1 MKKPLLFLFA
11 IVSIDAWAQG
21 IALRRYLCMYRNLR
35 FILLFSSM
43 LFALP
48 LFAQNE
54 IDSTKTVQLQD
65 IVITASRLKEDI
77 IKSPVSVEKVTH
89 TTIQQS
95 AALSFFDALEN
106 ARGVQMI
113 TPSLGFK
120 VINTRGFANT
130 TNVRF
135 VQLVDGMDNQAP
147 HIGAPIANALG
158 PNDLDVESVE
168 VLPGVASALYGM
180 NAINGLANFV
190 TKDPF
195 QTSGLS
201 FQQKLGFNRVGST
214 AGAKPF
220 SETSLRW
227 VKLIHPKIA
236 FKVNG
241 TFMRGTDWVA
251 NDQTDLNPNANAS
264 TALTGIDNP
273 AIDPVNSYGNESS
286 NRRTLSLNGKNYVV
300 ARSGYFEREVVDYSI
315 RNMKGDA
322 SLSYAPQTDIRLTYT
337 YRFANL
343 DNVYQRSNR
352 FRLDNYQL
360 QQHGLSFRSNSIQ
373 LRAYLNME
381 NTGES
386 YNARSMAENIDKSF
400 KSDDQWFGDYSTNF
414 KNAVTEG
421 TSVAG
426 AHHLARQAA
435 DVGRPQPGSAEYQ
448 QAIDQL
454 KDINNWDYGAAL
466 RVKSRMLHVEGQFN
480 LTEKLLQSIRSASGI
495 EVLVGFDHRTYIIIP
510 DGNYFINPTESGE
523 NLLYSKT
530 GGFLQA
536 SKSLFHDKLKM
547 GATLRADKNEYFPL
561 KWNPRFTLVYSPTS
575 TQGVR
580 FSYQN
585 GYRFPSVFEAFSNVN
600 SGGVK
605 RVGGLPVM
613 SNGIF
618 ENAYNRAS
626 IDAFQSAVNNDVNTL
641 GLTKDEAIV
650 KNQGLLA
657 KNDYTYIQ
665 PEHIRSLEAGYRVDL
680 MDGDLQVDI
689 DFYYNKYKQFIA
701 QVEMNLPKT
710 SDPDSIPFYLYDKKK
725 QDRYRL
731 WTNSKTVTYN
741 YGSSMSVRY
750 SFLKNFQTTANVT
763 FSKLQRKSGKDG
775 LEDGF
780 NTPQWIANVSIGND
794 NVFRKF
800 GFMVTYRWQNSYFWQ
815 SFLVNGNVPAYQT
828 LDAQI
833 SCHLNRVRLKI
844 GGTNIL
850 NQYYSSFLG
859 GPSIGGFYYSAVTVN
874 L

>member
-1 MKKPLLFLFA
+1 
-11 IVSIDAWAQG
+11 
-21 IALRRYLCMYRNLR
+21 
-35 FILLFSSM
+35 
-43 LFALP
+43 
-48 LFAQNE
+48 
-54 IDSTKTVQLQD
+54 
-65 IVITASRLKEDI
+65 
-77 IKSPVSVEKVTH
+77 
-89 TTIQQS
+89 
-95 AALSFFDALEN
+95 
-106 ARGVQMI
+106 
-113 TPSLGFK
+113 
-120 VINTRGFANT
+120 
-130 TNVRF
+130 
-135 VQLVDGMDNQAP
+135 MDNQAP

-158 PNDLDVESVE
+158 PNDLDIESVE

-195 QTSGLS
+195 QTPGLS

-214 AGAKPF
+214 EGAKPF

-227 VKLIHPKIA
+227 VKLINPKIA
-236 FKVNG
+236 FKING
-241 TFMRGTDWVA
+241 TFMRGTDWVS

-264 TALTGIDNP
+264 TSLTGADNP

-300 ARSGYFEREVVDYSI
+300 ARTGYFEREVVDYSM

-322 SLSYAPQTDIRLTYT
+322 SLSYAPQSDIRLTYT

-386 YNARSMAENIDKSF
+386 YNARSMAENIDRSF
-400 KSDDQWFGDYSTNF
+400 KSDDQWFGDYTTNY

-426 AHHLARQAA
+426 AHHIARQAA
-435 DVGRPQPGSAEYQ
+435 DLGRPQSGSAEYQ
-448 QAIDQL
+448 GAIDEL

-480 LTEKLLQSIRSASGI
+480 LTEKLLQSIRSTSGI

-605 RVGGLPVM
+605 RVGG
-613 SNGIF
+613 
-618 ENAYNRAS
+618 
-626 IDAFQSAVNNDVNTL
+626 
-641 GLTKDEAIV
+641 
-650 KNQGLLA
+650 
-657 KNDYTYIQ
+657 
-665 PEHIRSLEAGYRVDL
+665 
-680 MDGDLQVDI
+680 
-689 DFYYNKYKQFIA
+689 
-701 QVEMNLPKT
+701 
-710 SDPDSIPFYLYDKKK
+710 
-725 QDRYRL
+725 
-731 WTNSKTVTYN
+731 
-741 YGSSMSVRY
+741 
-750 SFLKNFQTTANVT
+750 
-763 FSKLQRKSGKDG
+763 
-775 LEDGF
+775 
-780 NTPQWIANVSIGND
+780 
-794 NVFRKF
+794 FR
-800 GFMVTYRWQNSYFWQ
+800 
-815 SFLVNGNVPAYQT
+815 
-828 LDAQI
+828 
-833 SCHLNRVRLKI
+833 
-844 GGTNIL
+844 
-850 NQYYSSFLG
+850 
-859 GPSIGGFYYSAVTVN
+859 
-874 L
+874 